1 MRGKKRK
8 KRGGEGSRE
17 RKRGGESAG
26 RERKTWKGCEGLKG
40 VTNECCPRTG
50 VCEAIPLH
58 STYCSWC
65 KCSGSI

>member
-26 RERKTWKGCEGLKG
+26 RKTWKGCEG
-40 VTNECCPRTG
+40 VE
-50 VCEAIPLH
+50 
-58 STYCSWC
+58 
-65 KCSGSI
+65 GSHE